1 MQNGVAGRSELTDL
15 VYGSLFGECS
25 WQHFMDRLA
34 TTLPNGKS
42 AFHYQ
47 DLTSP
52 LAQVGLVSGFGNDEV
67 EQFHNHYA
75 AVNPWIPRT
84 MLVPVGRGMTGESI
98 FPREELARTE
108 FYNDWLKR
116 QTGCE
121 TAIGVTILRDS
132 SRTFI
137 LSTCTSS
144 TDPAFNHEA
153 AGLYTHLSP
162 HLRRAVDF
170 IRRGEFATGER
181 QTGQSLFDAIGAGL
195 FHVSETGG
203 IRSMNERA
211 RRMIEDGAPVRL
223 GTNGRIAITDPR
235 AAETLQFLLS
245 RQGVQVEPYLATL
258 KATDGSAHRLTLVR
272 LTSEPMT
279 EFLNGPTVAI
289 IIEPMTDFSEPRSE
303 RLQANY
309 KLTPKEARIAAA
321 IAAGLSLREIADSDG
336 VSYETVRSHVKN
348 IYGKME
354 VSSQASLVAR
364 LLR

>member
-1 MQNGVAGRSELTDL
+1 MQDGTAGRPELTDL

-34 TTLPNGKS
+34 TTMPNGKS
-42 AFHYQ
+42 SFHYQ
-47 DLTSP
+47 DLASP
-52 LAQVGLVSGFGNDEV
+52 LAQVGLVSGFGSDEV

-98 FPREELARTE
+98 FPREQLAKTE

-144 TDPAFNHEA
+144 TDPVLNHEA
-153 AGLYTHLSP
+153 AELYTQLSP

-181 QTGQSLFDAIGAGL
+181 QTGQALFDAIGAGL
-195 FHVSETGG
+195 IHVSETGR
-203 IRSMNERA
+203 IRSMNDRA
-211 RRMIEDGAPVRL
+211 RRMIEHGEPVRL
-223 GTNGRIAITDPR
+223 ATSGRIAITDPR

-258 KATDGSAHRLTLVR
+258 TGADGSVHRLTLVR
-272 LTSEPMT
+272 LTSDPMT
-279 EFLNGPTVAI
+279 EFLNGPTVAV
-289 IIEPMTDFSEPRSE
+289 IIEPIAGVDEPRSE
-303 RLQANY
+303 RLQASY
-309 KLTPKEARIAAA
+309 RLTPKEAQIAAA
-321 IAAGLSLREIADSDG
+321 IASGLSLREIADNDG

>member
-1 MQNGVAGRSELTDL
+1 
-15 VYGSLFGECS
+15 
-25 WQHFMDRLA
+25 MDRLA
-34 TTLPNGKS
+34 TTMPNGKS
-42 AFHYQ
+42 SFHYQ
-47 DLTSP
+47 DLASP
-52 LAQVGLVSGFGNDEV
+52 LAQVGLVSGFGSDEV

-98 FPREELARTE
+98 FPREQLAKTE

-144 TDPAFNHEA
+144 TDPVLNHEA
-153 AGLYTHLSP
+153 AELYTQLSP

-181 QTGQSLFDAIGAGL
+181 QTGQALFDAIGAGL
-195 FHVSETGG
+195 IHVSETGR
-203 IRSMNERA
+203 IRSMNDRA
-211 RRMIEDGAPVRL
+211 RRMIEHGEPVRL
-223 GTNGRIAITDPR
+223 ATSGRIAITDPR

-258 KATDGSAHRLTLVR
+258 TGADGSVHRLTLVR
-272 LTSEPMT
+272 LTSDPMT
-279 EFLNGPTVAI
+279 EFLNGPTVAV
-289 IIEPMTDFSEPRSE
+289 IIEPIAGVDEPRSE
-303 RLQANY
+303 RLQASY
-309 KLTPKEARIAAA
+309 RLTPKEAQIAAA
-321 IAAGLSLREIADSDG
+321 IASGLSLREIADNDG

>member
-1 MQNGVAGRSELTDL
+1 MQNAIAGRLELTDL
-15 VYGSLFGECS
+15 VYGSLFGECC

-34 TTLPNGKS
+34 TTLPDGKS

-52 LAQVGLVSGFGNDEV
+52 LAQVGLFSGFGEDEIA
-67 EQFHNHYA
+67 QFHDHYA
-75 AVNPWIPRT
+75 ALNPWPPRT

-98 FPREELARTE
+98 FPRAELAKTE

-116 QTGCE
+116 QAGCE
-121 TAIGVTILRDS
+121 TSIGATILRDS
-132 SRTFI
+132 TRTFI

-144 TDPAFNHEA
+144 TNPEFNHRA
-153 AGLYTHLSP
+153 ADLYTQLSP

-170 IRRGEFATGER
+170 IRRGELVSGER
-181 QTGQSLFDAIGAGL
+181 RTGQALFDAIGAGL
-195 FHVSETGG
+195 IQASESGE
-203 IRSMNERA
+203 IRSMNARA
-211 RRMIEDGAPVRL
+211 REMLEAGAPVRL
-223 GTNGRIAITDPR
+223 KANGHIAIIDPR
-235 AAETLQFLLS
+235 AAEALRFLAS
-245 RQGVQVEPYLATL
+245 RQGVQLQPYVAVLRA
-258 KATDGSAHRLTLVR
+258 AEGASHRLTLVR
-272 LTSEPMT
+272 LKSDPFV

-289 IIEPMTDFSEPRSE
+289 IIEPIAASSEMRGV
-303 RLQANY
+303 RLQENY
-309 KLTPKEARIAAA
+309 RLTPKEVRIAEA